1 MFKGKDRATGASRA
15 DAGISIIGP
24 GMTVTGDVT
33 SSGTVRIQG
42 EVQGTVRADRAVV
55 VGKEGLVEGEILTPD
70 ALISGSVKGR
80 LIVETRLEVQAT
92 AEVDGEVQ
100 TPRIQVEEGAR
111 LNGKVRVG
119 EPEGPVERRS
129 APPVKPQRAEVEPAV
144 ARTG

>member
-1 MFKGKDRATGASRA
+1 MFKGKDRAAGASRA

-80 LIVETRLEVQAT
+80 LIVEERLEVQAT

-111 LNGKVRVG
+111 LNGKVLVG
-119 EPEGPVERRS
+119 EPDRSVES
-129 APPVKPQRAEVEPAV
+129 CSIPPERAEIKPAV